1 MSAFVLTPQAKADL
15 DEIWDYTE
23 TTGARSRQRSMSD

>member
-23 TTGARSRQRSMSD
+23 TTGGTKQATEYV